1 MSINYDVLRFIL
13 IIISLAFLC
22 YFGPRK
28 FNKHIYI
35 KYHIINPLRLQN
47 SLTGTLIIFALTIA
61 MLVIFVLICSMFNI
75 NDTPKWTDILLL
87 IIEVFIVI
95 FATLVASQDVFD
107 IENITQGEIAVGCF
121 LGFTI
126 MIFSILGILSIISTV
141 NEKKKT
147 NTRKAVDV
155 AVATYGIFSIK
166 ADLSD
171 RDIEKLDAK
180 QNKIEEQKQ
189 IVSSNAENLNE
200 GQKSDVINS
209 NSINTK
215 KEEIKLIDPPENSVF
230 AQNSEKIIMENFPI
244 NVIKG
249 KLSLRRFCI
258 LTNKRLVWYKSFIP
272 INLSKWTEDKKECEI
287 KLSDINTIEKQKW
300 GLGHVIHIITN
311 EGQEYKI
318 IVMKIDK
325 IVETI
330 KTVSRDILDK

>member
-1 MSINYDVLRFIL
+1 MSINYDVLKFIL

-47 SLTGTLIIFALTIA
+47 SLTGTLIIFGLTIA
-61 MLVIFVLICSMFNI
+61 MLVIFVLICSLFNI
-75 NDTPKWTDILLL
+75 NDTPNWTDILLL

-95 FATLVASQDVFD
+95 FATLVASQEVFE
-107 IENITQGEIAVGCF
+107 IENITKGEIVVGCF
-121 LGFTI
+121 FGFTS
-126 MIFSILGILSIISTV
+126 MIFSILGILSIISTI
-141 NEKKKT
+141 NDKKKT

-180 QNKIEEQKQ
+180 LKKIEEQKQ
-189 IVSSNAENLNE
+189 IVSSNAENLNQ
-200 GQKSDVINS
+200 GQKADVINS

-215 KEEIKLIDPPENSVF
+215 KEEIKPIDPPENSVF
-230 AQNSEKIIMENFPI
+230 AQNSEKIVMENFPI

-272 INLSKWTEDKKECEI
+272 INLSKWTDDKKEFEI
-287 KLSDINTIEKQKW
+287 ELSDINTIEKQKW
-300 GLGHVIHIITN
+300 GLRHVIHITTN

-318 IVMKIDK
+318 VVMKIDK
-325 IVETI
+325 IIETI

>member
-61 MLVIFVLICSMFNI
+61 MLVIFVLICALFNI
-75 NDTPKWTDILLL
+75 NDEPKWTNILLL

-95 FATLVASQDVFD
+95 FATLVASQDVFE
-107 IENITQGEIAVGCF
+107 IENITKGEIAVGCF
-121 LGFTI
+121 FGFTS
-126 MIFSILGILSIISTV
+126 MIFSVLGILSIISTL
-141 NEKKKT
+141 NDKKKT
-147 NTRKAVDV
+147 NTKKAVDV
-155 AVATYGIFSIK
+155 AVVTYGIFSIK

-180 QNKIEEQKQ
+180 LNKIEEQKQ

-272 INLSKWTEDKKECEI
+272 INLSQWTDNKKECEI

-300 GLGHVIHIITN
+300 GLGHVMHITTN

-325 IVETI
+325 TIETI

>member
-1 MSINYDVLRFIL
+1 M
-13 IIISLAFLC
+13 
-22 YFGPRK
+22 
-28 FNKHIYI
+28 
-35 KYHIINPLRLQN
+35 
-47 SLTGTLIIFALTIA
+47 
-61 MLVIFVLICSMFNI
+61 
-75 NDTPKWTDILLL
+75 
-87 IIEVFIVI
+87 
-95 FATLVASQDVFD
+95 
-107 IENITQGEIAVGCF
+107 
-121 LGFTI
+121 
-126 MIFSILGILSIISTV
+126 
-141 NEKKKT
+141 
-147 NTRKAVDV
+147 
-155 AVATYGIFSIK
+155 ATYGIFSIK

-272 INLSKWTEDKKECEI
+272 INLSQWTDNKKECEI

-300 GLGHVIHIITN
+300 GLGHVMHITTN

-318 IVMKIDK
+318 VVMKIDK
-325 IVETI
+325 TIETI
-330 KTVSRDILDK
+330 KTVLRDILDK

>member
-47 SLTGTLIIFALTIA
+47 SLIGTLIIFGLTIA
-61 MLVIFVLICSMFNI
+61 MLVIFVLICSLFNI
-75 NDTPKWTDILLL
+75 NDTPKWIDIVL
-87 IIEVFIVI
+87 IVIEICIVI
-95 FATLVASQDVFD
+95 FATLVASHDVFL
-107 IENITQGEIAVGCF
+107 IENVTKGEIIAGCF
-121 LGFTI
+121 FGFTS
-126 MIFSILGILSIISTV
+126 MIFSILGILSIISTL
-141 NEKKKT
+141 NDKKKT

-166 ADLSD
+166 ADLSN

-180 QNKIEEQKQ
+180 LNKIEEQKQ
-189 IVSSNAENLNE
+189 IVSSNAE
-200 GQKSDVINS
+200 
-209 NSINTK
+209 SINESQKADVNNINYKNVK
-215 KEEIKLIDPPENSVF
+215 KAEIKIIDPPENSVF

-272 INLSKWTEDKKECEI
+272 INLSKWTNDKKECDI

-300 GLGHVIHIITN
+300 GLGHVMHITTN

-318 IVMKIDK
+318 VVMKIDK
-325 IVETI
+325 TIETI
-330 KTVSRDILDK
+330 KTVLRDILDK